1 MQQPQSQAGPSR
13 VQTWVMQPFIPSRPQ
28 PQLSFIP
35 HGNISMPL
43 TTSTALMVMTTN
55 TPPLVPTPSTIHY
68 ISTQTSQFMRS
79 RQKEADPASYT
90 LYNQD
95 FAGFSHQW
103 IQAVFWS
110 HTTSWR
116 AGTKQKTIITRQHF
130 TLTIHKQTRH
140 IGCTVAKADKKQQED
155 ATDKKHNIPLRHIP
169 MMIAAILLL
178 SCFIVGGTLIKQHR
192 SAPMGSPCSA
202 ALCNTVVAVEEQCW
216 HRMYR
221 QLIFNGFYTCCTVL
235 CHQIR

>member
-1 MQQPQSQAGPSR
+1 M
-13 VQTWVMQPFIPSRPQ
+13 QTWVMQPFIPSRPQ